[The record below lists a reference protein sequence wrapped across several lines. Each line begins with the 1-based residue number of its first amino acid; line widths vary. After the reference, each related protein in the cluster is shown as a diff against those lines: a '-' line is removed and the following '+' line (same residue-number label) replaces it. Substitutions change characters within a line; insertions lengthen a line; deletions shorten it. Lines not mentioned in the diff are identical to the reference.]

1 MSARVVPVSAL
12 LTRLKNVI
20 AQSVPLDGVW
30 IQGEISNLTKH
41 RSGHYY
47 FSIKD
52 SRSEM
57 SCVMFASYVNRLR
70 FSVEEGMQV
79 LVNGS
84 VSIYEQRGSLQL
96 YVKAMRR
103 KASASCI
110 LNLNNENGVSNSKA
124 ISARKPKSRSRP
136 GSKTSGS

>member
-47 FSIKD
+47 FP
-52 SRSEM
+52 
-57 SCVMFASYVNRLR
+57 
-70 FSVEEGMQV
+70 
-79 LVNGS
+79 
-84 VSIYEQRGSLQL
+84 
-96 YVKAMRR
+96 
-103 KASASCI
+103 
-110 LNLNNENGVSNSKA
+110 SKIPA
-124 ISARKPKSRSRP
+124 AK
-136 GSKTSGS
+136 